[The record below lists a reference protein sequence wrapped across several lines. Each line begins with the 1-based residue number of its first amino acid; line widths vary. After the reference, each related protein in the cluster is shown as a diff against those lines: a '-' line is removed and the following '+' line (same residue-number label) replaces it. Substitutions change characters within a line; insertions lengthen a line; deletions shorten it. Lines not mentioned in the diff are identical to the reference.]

1 MAVLRPLAVAV
12 AGCVLVVTILTGAPG
27 AGSTS
32 DLIVQIDGLVKGFPG
47 DSGIY
52 VADPFA
58 PQPLYSHE
66 ADVVFITASLYK
78 LGILAHVESLVEQ
91 GRLRYTDTIEI
102 QPEDITEDGSYE
114 VAGTILTVDQALE
127 AMITVSDNGTALAFW
142 NSLGPANINA
152 TLQKLGLTDFHIA
165 SDDNDDN
172 TASPR
177 VIGQYFTLLAQ
188 KKLVSAAASDRMLA
202 RLERQQINDRLPS
215 QLPPA
220 TVVAHKTGNLGF
232 VTHDAGII
240 YTASGPRVVV
250 GMTANTNEEEA
261 VHFLAGLG
269 ALVYAA
275 VLEPPATARYR
286 LPTTVPSYDAGSA
299 QMVSILVTNAGSKAW
314 TATGPAS
321 VGLIWQIADAQKKVV
336 GAASAPVPLPALAA
350 AASAPV
356 NVALAIP
363 GIAGDYTVTVGLVDS
378 AGRALAPLGAATGA
392 FTVHAHLPYLVN
404 ATTRVPQLLH
414 RSEASL
420 IIAQYSNLP
429 AAGNDSHTY
438 TLFWRV
444 IDPATSKSV
453 GSGVSPLGVSLGP
466 GSGTFFSS
474 IIAPALRGTYKLAV
488 EIREAGRSVSDVQTT
503 TVEIAGPRS
512 YPDDRDSAA
521 QLAPRPTLPPGVS
534 PRPSGATAPPR
545 PSPSATPRGRTP
557 SPTPGR

>member
-1 MAVLRPLAVAV
+1 MAVLRPLALAV

-32 DLIVQIDGLVKGFPG
+32 DLILQIDGLVKGFPG

-78 LGILAHVESLVEQ
+78 LGILAHVESLVDQ
-91 GRLRYTDTIEI
+91 GRLKYTDTIEI

-114 VAGTILTVDQALE
+114 LAGTILTVDQALE
-127 AMITVSDNGTALAFW
+127 VMITVSDNGTALAFW

-240 YTASGPRVVV
+240 FTSSGPRVVV
-250 GMTANTNEEEA
+250 GMTANTNEDEA

-269 ALVYAA
+269 ALVYSA

-286 LPTTVPSYDAGSA
+286 LPTTAPSYDTGSA
-299 QMVSILVTNAGSKAW
+299 QTVAILVTNAGAKAW

-321 VGLIWQIADAQKKVV
+321 VGLIWQITDAQKKVV
-336 GAASAPVPLPALAA
+336 GGSSAPVPLPALAA

-356 NVALAIP
+356 NLTLAIP
-363 GIAGDYTVTVGLVDS
+363 SSAGDYTVTVGLVDS
-378 AGRALAPLGAATGA
+378 AGRALAPLGAATGS
-392 FTVHAHLPYLVN
+392 FSVHAHLPYLVN

-420 IIAQYSNLP
+420 LIVQYSNLP
-429 AAGNDSHTY
+429 AAGTDSHSY
-438 TLFWRV
+438 SLFWRV

-512 YPDDRDSAA
+512 YPDDRDSGA
-521 QLAPRPTLPPGVS
+521 QPAPRPNLPPGVS
-534 PRPSGATAPPR
+534 PRPGGATTPPR
-545 PSPSATPRGRTP
+545 PSASATPRGRTP